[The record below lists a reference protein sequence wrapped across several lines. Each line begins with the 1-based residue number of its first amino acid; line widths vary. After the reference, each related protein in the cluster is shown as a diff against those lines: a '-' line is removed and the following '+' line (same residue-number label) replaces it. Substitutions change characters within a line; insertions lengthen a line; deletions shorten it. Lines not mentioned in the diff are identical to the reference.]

1 MISISLSSRLS
12 SSQLP
17 KHQRTLPGSFQILPS
32 CGVPHHTT
40 AISPV
45 AQVLHGVLKIL
56 LLACA
61 DQWVPKFQFTLS
73 LFLERINQRENH
85 GNTLKQ
91 MECFMFTSNWLT
103 DRHCFF
109 SIFPVSS
116 DQSSEI
122 ECHKIQQNKVC
133 LQLSM
138 VKHKHVGT
146 SCSACHGSSP
156 ASFRS
161 NTAAAQTR
169 KWAKLRSHNGQK
181 QNRKCN
187 RGVCCKTL
195 VHPLLAGLLAALG
208 KASPFEGSCQKH
220 PEGNLSDSPTVL

>member
-156 ASFRS
+156 ASFRATLQLLKLENEQNWDHTMVRNRTGNVTGES
-161 NTAAAQTR
+161 AAKPSCIHFWQ
-169 KWAKLRSHNGQK
+169 
-181 QNRKCN
+181 
-187 RGVCCKTL
+187 
-195 VHPLLAGLLAALG
+195 
-208 KASPFEGSCQKH
+208 GS
-220 PEGNLSDSPTVL
+220 